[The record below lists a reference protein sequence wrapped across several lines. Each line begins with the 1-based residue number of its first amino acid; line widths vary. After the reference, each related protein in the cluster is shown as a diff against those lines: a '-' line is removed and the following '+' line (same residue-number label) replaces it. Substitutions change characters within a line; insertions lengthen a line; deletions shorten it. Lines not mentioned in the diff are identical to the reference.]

1 MRGKISARR
10 RHRHARRADPSS
22 ALLRGAGL
30 NVTSA
35 RLAAVRLAPQVLSAY
50 GQLTPQ
56 HLHAAARDAGYAIS
70 ASAWY
75 RVLACLQSAGLLP
88 DAAHAHAMTQTHTP
102 APRSDPLDDDHA
114 R

>member
-1 MRGKISARR
+1 MPGKIRARR
-10 RHRHARRADPSS
+10 RHRHARRTDPCS

-35 RLAAVRLAPQVLSAY
+35 RLAAVRLAPQVLSAH
-50 GQLTPQ
+50 GRLTPQ
-56 HLHAAARDAGYAIS
+56 HLHAAAREAGYAIS

-88 DAAHAHAMTQTHTP
+88 HAPHAHALTQTHTH
-102 APRSDPLDDDHA
+102 APCSDPPDDDHA
-114 R
+114 C

>member
-1 MRGKISARR
+1 MPGKINARR
-10 RHRHARRADPSS
+10 RHRHARRADPCS

-35 RLAAVRLAPQVLSAY
+35 RLAAVRLAPHVLSAH

-88 DAAHAHAMTQTHTP
+88 DAAQAHAMTQTHTP
-102 APRSDPLDDDHA
+102 ALRSDPLDDDHA